1 MIEHLRPKV
10 SRCFVVTVAGI
21 NPAFTICTRS
31 SSIKFL
37 SAALITIG
45 VLPAFCSVLVRLLQ
59 IFVIRGQR
67 IDVHLFSAEV
77 REGGDGTE
85 ILIRLR

>member
-1 MIEHLRPKV
+1 MLLRTCDQRAA
-10 SRCFVVTVAGI
+10 RCFVVTVAGI

-45 VLPAFCSVLVRLLQ
+45 VLPAFWSVLVRLLQ
-59 IFVIRGQR
+59 VFVISGKR
-67 IDVHLFSAEV
+67 IDVHLFSTKV
-77 REGGDGTE
+77 RKGGDCAE
-85 ILIRLR
+85 I